1 MVQTPTISHQKFY
14 RQVNFL
20 LILVFFVKLGGF
32 FTWSE
37 NINITRVIK
46 VFSRV
51 MMTVAIFGI
60 YKRILRQGAVAS
72 FQWKHSLSPVFYGL
86 YLLLGLIS
94 FLWST
99 NVGYSALQL
108 FMDAEC
114 FLFAY
119 YFIGCFILLDHYFP
133 SSGIRLSN
141 VMAQAVFLML
151 MIFVIGQ
158 YAAPNQFYRLTHG
171 GEEARLGGYIMNP
184 NELGMLGAVG
194 VSCLI
199 FNLPNKRVRIYT
211 IIQIVILLYAIVMTG
226 SRSTTIGCMLITFFH
241 INQSKNKRLKWIM
254 YAGALMVIPVAIN
267 KMVVKENAGG
277 LDEVMNMTGRIP
289 FWHALL
295 TEGLPK
301 EPLLGFGFMRIAYG
315 EYFSSVHSYAA
326 GMTHNTFIQVIMNL
340 GFIGFGIVLFQMFF
354 TLRGYFS
361 KHEKQKN
368 LLFVGLIIPVMINSF
383 TEFGIFGETNYGILF
398 YQLLIFYLSLS
409 INGRLTPVEKLFLL
423 KKRPELTR
431 SIP

>member
-241 INQSKNKRLKWIM
+241 INQSKNKKLKWIM

-340 GFIGFGIVLFQMFF
+340 GFIGFGIVLFQMSFY
-354 TLRGYFS
+354 TTR
-361 KHEKQKN
+361 
-368 LLFVGLIIPVMINSF
+368 LF
-383 TEFGIFGETNYGILF
+383 
-398 YQLLIFYLSLS
+398 Q
-409 INGRLTPVEKLFLL
+409 
-423 KKRPELTR
+423 
-431 SIP
+431 